1 VLSRSANYLYGKI
14 SHASNDID
22 FAFLAE
28 TIMEAVAN
36 VPIINAAGVAAAVD
50 RPPPPAF
57 ADDAGGDIIPNPVDL
72 ALQWI
77 GFDNLATRN
86 RLRTEGFE
94 AFEDLAS
101 MKEKDIRDLAES
113 YGRRTVADGR
123 FIFGVRRIRYLLGLI
138 HWVQDFKR
146 ISGNPSLDE
155 FGGNPIAF
163 RQALDDASNRADVRK
178 IEKDQSDTVSKAADP
193 GKFKDERKWPEWEP
207 AFVNYLST
215 IPGVNGVPLS
225 YVVREREDPDHT
237 GVFESFNER
246 AIACSQLEGS
256 VFQADARKVHQ
267 LIKSFLQTETA
278 EQWIKP
284 LSRRQS
290 GRADMKALRDHYS
303 GEGNTSRR
311 IAVAER
317 IRDTLHYKNERAMPF
332 SGFLD
337 KLQKMFNIFE
347 EEKEEITD
355 QAKVRILLKKVEHP
369 QLQDAIGALRV
380 RATIGGG
387 ITFTECANHLS
398 AQVSELPDHQSTPRK
413 VSAAGSNHRSGK
425 FSGGKNR
432 GTGGGTNS
440 TGKRNGIHMP
450 DGSVWT
456 GFYSDWDQLSKD
468 DKKTVMDT
476 RASNKSKGNRKVSE
490 IGSAQKLKDIK
501 SQVAELKRSLAS
513 IKSTQDA
520 GENGGGDVPD
530 NAGDSF
536 GGRQQKKQKKD

>member
-1 VLSRSANYLYGKI
+1 
-14 SHASNDID
+14 
-22 FAFLAE
+22 
-28 TIMEAVAN
+28 MEAIAN
-36 VPIINAAGVAAAVD
+36 VPIINAAAAAAVVE
-50 RPPPPAF
+50 PPPPAI
-57 ADDAGGDIIPNPVDL
+57 AGGGEAILNPVDL

-77 GFDNLATRN
+77 GFDNPATRI

-94 AFEDLAS
+94 AFEDLES

-146 ISGNPSLDE
+146 ISGHPSLDG
-155 FGGNPIAF
+155 FGGDPIAF

-225 YVVREREDPDHT
+225 YVIREKEDPDHS

-246 AIACSQLEGS
+246 AIACSKLEGS

-284 LSRRQS
+284 LARRQS

-317 IRDTLHYKNERAMPF
+317 IRDIYRMSILTCYSSSRPTAQWK
-332 SGFLD
+332 
-337 KLQKMFNIFE
+337 KLP
-347 EEKEEITD
+347 
-355 QAKVRILLKKVEHP
+355 AR
-369 QLQDAIGALRV
+369 
-380 RATIGGG
+380 
-387 ITFTECANHLS
+387 
-398 AQVSELPDHQSTPRK
+398 
-413 VSAAGSNHRSGK
+413 SAANPKG
-425 FSGGKNR
+425 
-432 GTGGGTNS
+432 
-440 TGKRNGIHMP
+440 
-450 DGSVWT
+450 
-456 GFYSDWDQLSKD
+456 L
-468 DKKTVMDT
+468 TV
-476 RASNKSKGNRKVSE
+476 
-490 IGSAQKLKDIK
+490 
-501 SQVAELKRSLAS
+501 
-513 IKSTQDA
+513 
-520 GENGGGDVPD
+520 
-530 NAGDSF
+530 DS
-536 GGRQQKKQKKD
+536 